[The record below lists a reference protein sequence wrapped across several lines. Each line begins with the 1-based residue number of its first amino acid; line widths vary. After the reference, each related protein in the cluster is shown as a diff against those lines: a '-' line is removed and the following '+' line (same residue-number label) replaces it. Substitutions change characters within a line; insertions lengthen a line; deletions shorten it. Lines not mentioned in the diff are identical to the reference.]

1 MTSDCLPHQV
11 PHLAF
16 GTELTQDASY
26 HERSS
31 LYAWRQAFAYL
42 GSLLGV
48 GALFVLMAREPTG
61 PSAVRQ
67 AASWISLSAYLM
79 TSDCL

>member
-16 GTELTQDASY
+16 GTELTQNASY

-67 AASWISLSAYLM
+67 AAFWISLSTYRM
-79 TSDCL
+79 SSDCL

>member
-67 AASWISLSAYLM
+67 AAFWISTYLM
-79 TSDCL
+79 SSDCL